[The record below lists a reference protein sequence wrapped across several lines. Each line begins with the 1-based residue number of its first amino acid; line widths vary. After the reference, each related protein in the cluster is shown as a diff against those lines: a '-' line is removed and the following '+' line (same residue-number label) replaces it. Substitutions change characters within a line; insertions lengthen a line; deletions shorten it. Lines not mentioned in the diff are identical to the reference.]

1 LPPTAAAR
9 PAGTGIDRTFL
20 GRSGGCLCVIK
31 GLIAMRARHL
41 LIGCVIG
48 LGGIASAHAATAADA
63 VTTGAGDCAQGAADS
78 SAHASAAGGGDIV
91 DLSRPS
97 STGGAHAA
105 APAAPARN
113 DGDGAIHSGGGSDD
127 AAPAHPRHASLGWQS
142 LLPGSIQ

>member
-1 LPPTAAAR
+1 
-9 PAGTGIDRTFL
+9 
-20 GRSGGCLCVIK
+20 
-31 GLIAMRARHL
+31 MRARHL

-63 VTTGAGDCAQGAADS
+63 VTTGAGDCAQGAADG

-97 STGGAHAA
+97 SSGSAHAT
-105 APAAPARN
+105 APTPPKG
-113 DGDGAIHSGGGSDD
+113 DGDGTIHGGGGDD
-127 AAPAHPRHASLGWQS
+127 TPAHSHHANLGWQS